1 LQNQVTFERNITV
14 LTALNYSELGAAIPL
29 AGGGYS
35 FTSRTLPR
43 PLAFGTGWF
52 FWIGNTL
59 ACGMYALVFALTI
72 RAYFLPEVSI
82 ALLALLTTVVFTAV
96 NFRGMS
102 EAIKIITVMNLVELA
117 VLVAVPLL
125 GIKDIDP
132 GKTVPRAILITLGIA
147 TAIYVFV
154 VGIMFAVVPHGQLAG
169 SEVPFI
175 FVSERILGGW
185 GRWAAIVATIMA
197 SLSAFSVTLGASA
210 RVLFALSRD
219 GHFPRVFAR
228 LHPKYQTPHVA
239 LLSCA
244 VMVVVFSASGILR
257 FVATLVNEHPAR
269 GPSDLRRTGVRHQ
282 ESPGDL
288 HPAAMTNPAGW
299 VGRLRLF
306 PLQDLDRIQVGRP
319 ASRQIAGR
327 QGGGK
332 QQHPCRSQRGRIPGL
347 DSEELA
353 LHDPAQ
359 SDG

>member
-1 LQNQVTFERNITV
+1 
-14 LTALNYSELGAAIPL
+14 
-29 AGGGYS
+29 
-35 FTSRTLPR
+35 
-43 PLAFGTGWF
+43 
-52 FWIGNTL
+52 
-59 ACGMYALVFALTI
+59 MVFALTI

-132 GKTVPRAILITLGIA
+132 GKMVPRAILITLGIA

-175 FVSERILGGW
+175 FVSERIPGGW
-185 GRWAAIVATIMA
+185 GRGAAIVATIMA

-219 GHFPRVFAR
+219 GHFPRVFAH
-228 LHPKYQTPHVA
+228 LHPKYRTPHAA

-244 VMVVVFSASGILR
+244 VMVVAFSASGIHR

-282 ESPGDL
+282 ENPGDL
-288 HPAAMTNPAGW
+288 HPAAMTNPSGW
-299 VGRLRLF
+299 VG
-306 PLQDLDRIQVGRP
+306 
-319 ASRQIAGR
+319 
-327 QGGGK
+327 
-332 QQHPCRSQRGRIPGL
+332 
-347 DSEELA
+347 
-353 LHDPAQ
+353 
-359 SDG
+359 